1 MPGFDL
7 KRSLMNQNRQNVVT
21 NMFGGVS
28 TKTMSI
34 PYEQLEM
41 GEYKIYDIDS
51 MEVQDLAESIAA
63 IGLEQNLVVK
73 ETDDPNKYVVVT
85 GHKRMTAIQYIFD
98 NNIEVNDKVRK
109 TIESPMCVVVP
120 KNEDELV
127 TKFRMHETNVHQR
140 KGFTVAEIEDYMRTV
155 EEAKKR
161 NLEINGRK
169 IVGTTRAI
177 LKARFDISEPT
188 AKKYIKLVKEG
199 NDELKKAVDN
209 GEISINNAYDVLMG
223 HSEPT
228 VQNVEPE
235 AVEEIKEKVKPDK
248 QEYSIEELKKD
259 LKKIEKS
266 IAKLDDKLDNSDL
279 DIKAAASVSD
289 NICSMKMILEEVKK
303 TIN

>member
-1 MPGFDL
+1 
-7 KRSLMNQNRQNVVT
+7 
-21 NMFGGVS
+21 
-28 TKTMSI
+28 MSI

-98 NNIEVNDKVRK
+98 NNIEVNDQVRK

-161 NLEINGRK
+161 NLEINGKK
-169 IVGTTRAI
+169 IVGTTRAV

-223 HSEPT
+223 HSEPI

-248 QEYSIEELKKD
+248 TGIFH
-259 LKKIEKS
+259 
-266 IAKLDDKLDNSDL
+266 
-279 DIKAAASVSD
+279 
-289 NICSMKMILEEVKK
+289 
-303 TIN
+303 

>member
-7 KRSLMNQNRQNVVT
+7 KRSLMNQNRQNVLT

-161 NLEINGRK
+161 NLEINGKK

-223 HSEPT
+223 HSEPI

-248 QEYSIEELKKD
+248 QGYSIEELKKD

-289 NICSMKMILEEVKK
+289 KICSMKMILEEVKN

>member
-161 NLEINGRK
+161 NLEINGKK
-169 IVGTTRAI
+169 IVGTTRAV

-223 HSEPT
+223 HSEPI

-248 QEYSIEELKKD
+248 QGYSTEELKKD

-279 DIKAAASVSD
+279 DIKAAAFVSD
-289 NICSMKMILEEVKK
+289 KICSMKMILEEVKN

>member
-7 KRSLMNQNRQNVVT
+7 KRSLINQNRQNVVT

-161 NLEINGRK
+161 NLEINGKK

-223 HSEPT
+223 HSEPI

-235 AVEEIKEKVKPDK
+235 AAEEIKEKVKPDK
-248 QEYSIEELKKD
+248 QGYSTEELKKD

-279 DIKAAASVSD
+279 DIKAAAFVSD
-289 NICSMKMILEEVKK
+289 KICSMKMILEEVKN